1 MALVLLLAMGGRVAA
16 EETTMSYTEA
26 LERTDP
32 LRSGHLAPGS
42 DEERQA
48 LDRFADFIAEM
59 TSASMRSRYASRNRC
74 RFSDPISSSPSIT
87 TFTLIGNPPFFRYAS
102 RAAKWIAAPA
112 LSSTTPRP

>member
-26 LERTDP
+26 LEHTDP

-48 LDRFADFIAEM
+48 LDRFADFISEM
-59 TSASMRSRYASRNRC
+59 TSASINA
-74 RFSDPISSSPSIT
+74 SSSESQRVT
-87 TFTLIGNPPFFRYAS
+87 SCFRAN
-102 RAAKWIAAPA
+102 
-112 LSSTTPRP
+112 SSSQ